1 MSEKTDDPKEL
12 QVFISEKTTNEK
24 EKASRFSF
32 FKKKKPKD
40 ETDLP
45 GPVLP
50 LVKFDSEGDFF
61 KEKLESKRCLFC
73 SFILMKTFLIDLNLC
88 ETKLTTKMQ
97 KKLK

>member
-45 GPVLP
+45 GSNSPVLP

-61 KEKLESKRCLFC
+61 KEKLESK
-73 SFILMKTFLIDLNLC
+73 
-88 ETKLTTKMQ
+88 
-97 KKLK
+97 